1 MDNSDR
7 RKEILNVC
15 LDTFINKG
23 LSETTVRDLSTAL
36 KLQSGGI
43 YYWFK
48 DKDEA
53 VVACAEE
60 AALRLEDFL
69 IFPALKDIKDP
80 DKMMKRLKI
89 RADEMQPTM
98 KFFASVYRD
107 GVVKVDIGA
116 SLGVGASVALEVD
129 VGGMVDTITDTATAA
144 WEGVK
149 SGWKAFTS
157 WF

>member
-60 AALRLEDFL
+60 AALRLENSL

-80 DKMMKRLKI
+80 DKMMKRLKVLCKCM
-89 RADEMQPTM
+89 R
-98 KFFASVYRD
+98 
-107 GVVKVDIGA
+107 VVKVRGA
-116 SLGVGASVALEVD
+116 YAASARPFGGTLRSICTALFKR
-129 VGGMVDTITDTATAA
+129 T
-144 WEGVK
+144 K
-149 SGWKAFTS
+149 L
-157 WF
+157 

>member
-60 AALRLEDFL
+60 AALRLENSL

-80 DKMMKRLKI
+80 DKMMKRQKNTGRRNATDYEVLCKCM
-89 RADEMQPTM
+89 R
-98 KFFASVYRD
+98 
-107 GVVKVDIGA
+107 VVKVRGA
-116 SLGVGASVALEVD
+116 YAASARPFGGTLRSLCTALFKR
-129 VGGMVDTITDTATAA
+129 T
-144 WEGVK
+144 K
-149 SGWKAFTS
+149 L
-157 WF
+157 

>member
-53 VVACAEE
+53 V
-60 AALRLEDFL
+60 L
-69 IFPALKDIKDP
+69 PALK
-80 DKMMKRLKI
+80 KRHFVLRI
-89 RADEMQPTM
+89 
-98 KFFASVYRD
+98 F
-107 GVVKVDIGA
+107 
-116 SLGVGASVALEVD
+116 
-129 VGGMVDTITDTATAA
+129 
-144 WEGVK
+144 
-149 SGWKAFTS
+149 
-157 WF
+157 

>member
-48 DKDEA
+48 DKTKMRP
-53 VVACAEE
+53 
-60 AALRLEDFL
+60 LL
-69 IFPALKDIKDP
+69 PALK
-80 DKMMKRLKI
+80 KRHFVLRI
-89 RADEMQPTM
+89 
-98 KFFASVYRD
+98 F
-107 GVVKVDIGA
+107 
-116 SLGVGASVALEVD
+116 
-129 VGGMVDTITDTATAA
+129 
-144 WEGVK
+144 
-149 SGWKAFTS
+149 
-157 WF
+157 

>member
-60 AALRLEDFL
+60 AALRLENFL

-80 DKMMKRLKI
+80 DKMMKHLKI

-98 KFFASVYRD
+98 KFFASVC
-107 GVVKVDIGA
+107 
-116 SLGVGASVALEVD
+116 AL
-129 VGGMVDTITDTATAA
+129 
-144 WEGVK
+144 
-149 SGWKAFTS
+149 SFS
-157 WF
+157 RRLS

>member
-60 AALRLEDFL
+60 AALRLENSL
-69 IFPALKDIKDP
+69 ILQVYA
-80 DKMMKRLKI
+80 RCQST
-89 RADEMQPTM
+89 R
-98 KFFASVYRD
+98 SVCSQCSTVWRN
-107 GVVKVDIGA
+107 VTKHMHGA
-116 SLGVGASVALEVD
+116 FQ
-129 VGGMVDTITDTATAA
+129 
-144 WEGVK
+144 K
-149 SGWKAFTS
+149 N
-157 WF
+157 

>member
-60 AALRLEDFL
+60 AALRLENSL

-80 DKMMKRLKI
+80 DKMIKRLKYGQTKCD
-89 RADEMQPTM
+89 R
-98 KFFASVYRD
+98 
-107 GVVKVDIGA
+107 
-116 SLGVGASVALEVD
+116 L
-129 VGGMVDTITDTATAA
+129 
-144 WEGVK
+144 
-149 SGWKAFTS
+149 
-157 WF
+157 

>member
-60 AALRLEDFL
+60 AALRLENSL

-89 RADEMQPTM
+89 RADEMRPTM
-98 KFFASVYRD
+98 KFFASVCALSKYEERMQPVLD
-107 GVVKVDIGA
+107 RWRNVTKHMHGA
-116 SLGVGASVALEVD
+116 FQ
-129 VGGMVDTITDTATAA
+129 
-144 WEGVK
+144 K
-149 SGWKAFTS
+149 N
-157 WF
+157 

>member
-60 AALRLEDFL
+60 AALRLENPRMAEQKNGS
-69 IFPALKDIKDP
+69 I
-80 DKMMKRLKI
+80 RLGKNLRKQI
-89 RADEMQPTM
+89 MSSL
-98 KFFASVYRD
+98 AS
-107 GVVKVDIGA
+107 
-116 SLGVGASVALEVD
+116 
-129 VGGMVDTITDTATAA
+129 TP
-144 WEGVK
+144 
-149 SGWKAFTS
+149 
-157 WF
+157 